1 MASHVCPW
9 WMGYFLAAPWR
20 RFAQNPDLIL
30 TPYIREGMQILEI
43 GPGMGFFTLPLARMV
58 GPAGRIYAV
67 DVQQKM
73 LDSLQRRA
81 NKAGLKDQIET
92 RLCPS
97 TSLSVEDLSGKI
109 DFALAFAVMHEIPDI
124 KKTFREIA
132 STLKNGGNLLIAEP
146 KGHVSEEK
154 FAVTVS
160 LARECG
166 LVEVSLPVI
175 SRSRSML
182 MAKN

>member
-20 RFAQNPDLIL
+20 RLAQNPDLIL
-30 TPYIREGMQILEI
+30 NPYVKEGMRILEI
-43 GPGMGFFTLPLARMV
+43 GPGMGFFTLPMARII
-58 GPAGRIYAV
+58 GPTGRIFAV
-67 DVQQKM
+67 DIQQKM

-81 NKAGLKDQIET
+81 KRAGLIDRIET
-92 RLCPS
+92 RLCPN
-97 TSLSVEDLSGKI
+97 TSLGVEDLAGKI

-132 STLKNGGNLLIAEP
+132 GTLKKAGEIAHRRAERSC
-146 KGHVSEEK
+146 SEEE

-160 LARECG
+160 LAREMR
-166 LVEVSLPVI
+166 LDRSILSL
-175 SRSRSML
+175 
-182 MAKN
+182 